1 MPSTV
6 IRAFRYD
13 GAQSALEVT
22 FVTGRRYRYF
32 AVPPSVAR
40 GLETAGSKGRY
51 FNAAIRDRYRFAE
64 LGRARA

>member
-1 MPSTV
+1 
-6 IRAFRYD
+6 
-13 GAQSALEVT
+13 VT

-32 AVPPSVAR
+32 AVPPAVAK

-64 LGRARA
+64 LARARA

>member
-1 MPSTV
+1 MPSTA

-13 GAQSALEVT
+13 GDQSALDVT

-32 AVPPSVAR
+32 AVPPAVVQ

-51 FNAAIRDRYRFAE
+51 FNVAIRDRYRFAE
-64 LGRARA
+64 LARVRA